1 MPAQPGPA
9 DACAHRVLLAVTG
22 LSPQV
27 VTETLYALAVERR
40 WCPTRVCIVTTRCGG
55 EQARAALLGEGWLDR
70 LREDYRL
77 PEIAFGAEDIRVIT
91 GSDGM
96 PLDDILVDA
105 DNVAVAD
112 FITEEVRA
120 ITADPAVSLHV
131 SIAGGRKTM
140 GFYVGYALSLF
151 GRTQDRLSHV
161 LVSRPFESSP
171 GFFYPAPSS
180 RFIPGSSLDA
190 QDGRVHL
197 SDIPFVRLRE
207 GLPRSL
213 LDGHATFSGTV
224 AEAQRALPP
233 VSLRLEPATRTVV
246 AGGERL
252 VLSPQQFAL
261 YWMMAERCR
270 SGRQGVHWSDRGL
283 GEDLLG
289 YYGRLV
295 GVHSG
300 LYEQAAKAY
309 RSFGKDNF
317 DPQKAHVN
325 RAIRLALGGRR
336 AAPYLLVRLE
346 PIPGGLRHRVGLA
359 LPRDA
364 IAIAAASL
372 RLRRTAAAKAH
383 MGQSRTLRARIRP

>member
-1 MPAQPGPA
+1 
-9 DACAHRVLLAVTG
+9 
-22 LSPQV
+22 
-27 VTETLYALAVERR
+27 
-40 WCPTRVCIVTTRCGG
+40 
-55 EQARAALLGEGWLDR
+55 
-70 LREDYRL
+70 
-77 PEIAFGAEDIRVIT
+77 
-91 GSDGM
+91 
-96 PLDDILVDA
+96 
-105 DNVAVAD
+105 
-112 FITEEVRA
+112 
-120 ITADPAVSLHV
+120 
-131 SIAGGRKTM
+131 
-140 GFYVGYALSLF
+140 
-151 GRTQDRLSHV
+151 
-161 LVSRPFESSP
+161 
-171 GFFYPAPSS
+171 
-180 RFIPGSSLDA
+180 
-190 QDGRVHL
+190 
-197 SDIPFVRLRE
+197 
-207 GLPRSL
+207 
-213 LDGHATFSGTV
+213 
-224 AEAQRALPP
+224 
-233 VSLRLEPATRTVV
+233 
-246 AGGERL
+246 
-252 VLSPQQFAL
+252 
-261 YWMMAERCR
+261 MMAERCR

-317 DPQKAHVN
+317 EPQKAHVN